1 MFNWSDILCNPSW
14 SNKSLRW
21 TKARSSYKK
30 HLKKRERDV
39 HAKSGFNVF
48 ALKIGSIET
57 LAL

>member
-21 TKARSSYKK
+21 TNARTPYKK
-30 HLKKRERDV
+30 HLKKKRDV
-39 HAKSGFNVF
+39 HAKRGFNVF